1 MEYLNILDKMGLLWK
16 LVSNNY
22 LFIAILAISMT
33 VFIINRLKLIN
44 NKKMGLIITLSFV
57 LGFTII
63 LFYNSNS
70 LFKMFDNIF
79 NMIFRNIYFP
89 SLYVYIAIILI
100 TNIIL
105 ILSIVST
112 NMSKLYKNINKG
124 MAFAINFLLLILIN
138 TVGSNDID
146 ILSSNSMY
154 TNNYFVT
161 LIELTTSVFILWM
174 LVLLIISIINS
185 ILLIIENKK
194 MGSEAVEMNDICDV
208 NKLEVSINEQ
218 DINKNLEVHPLY
230 KDSKVVTSVIDVK
243 DKLIDDTSSN
253 VISNND
259 VDKKVL
265 KVENINNSINFNDF
279 VKKENVRLD
288 SLRNDDSN
296 NGLNVLMN
304 MKPVIVS
311 DRKEKVIDKKI
322 DENNYIPEFNKLV
335 EKQEEKKLD
344 LGVIMN
350 SKASEN
356 IEHKYT
362 KEDYKLFYD
371 MLNQVKADND
381 GKSIITMDD
390 ALRVNLLNKF
400 SIRQYNLYKK
410 MLEDVK

>member
-33 VFIINRLKLIN
+33 FFIINRLKLIN

-390 ALRVNLLNKF
+390 ALSVNLLNKF

>member
-390 ALRVNLLNKF
+390 ALSVNLLNKF
-400 SIRQYNLYKK
+400 SISQYNLYKK

>member
-311 DRKEKVIDKKI
+311 DRIEKVIDKKI

-390 ALRVNLLNKF
+390 ALSVNLLNKF

>member
-33 VFIINRLKLIN
+33 FFIINRLKLIN

-70 LFKMFDNIF
+70 LFKLFDNIF

-390 ALRVNLLNKF
+390 ALSVNLLNKF